1 CVGGSADGVPWIC
14 GDTTYFWKQKNEAT
28 YQTVYGS
35 YKNKTEKN
43 IHFVPFM
50 TDENGVNVPTNKP
63 EEDPDI
69 PGIGYYGSKWR
80 DSSATWTSQDRASHF
95 SAWAR
100 RGIIS
105 DRLATAILRHA
116 GRVALNAGASST
128 VSEVRPSSPS
138 GAEATGITTLLSYLA
153 SESEG
158 SLKVQGWSASGG
170 RAEVVSDAEGTGGKA
185 VKLTKEAG
193 KSSWVLEY
201 AAGNGAALLQKGG
214 QIRCRFKVSG
224 ALAANQYV
232 MAFYWPVSSL
242 PQGVALTGDG
252 GNNLLAAFYIQTD
265 AKDLNVMYHNAKV
278 ATNNLKL
285 GSFGAFDN
293 EWHALAFRFA
303 GNNSLQVTPVID
315 GQDGTPFTLTQS
327 PVSAFAADKLHVTD
341 ITRGATYP
349 VLIDSIAVEVNST
362 DTAA

>member
-1 CVGGSADGVPWIC
+1 
-14 GDTTYFWKQKNEAT
+14 
-28 YQTVYGS
+28 
-35 YKNKTEKN
+35 
-43 IHFVPFM
+43 
-50 TDENGVNVPTNKP
+50 
-63 EEDPDI
+63 
-69 PGIGYYGSKWR
+69 
-80 DSSATWTSQDRASHF
+80 
-95 SAWAR
+95 
-100 RGIIS
+100 
-105 DRLATAILRHA
+105 TAILRHA

-138 GAEATGITTLLSYLA
+138 DAEATGVTTLLSYLA

-285 GSFGAFDN
+285 GTFGAFDN
-293 EWHALAFRFA
+293 EWHTLAFRFA

-341 ITRGATYP
+341 ITRSATYP